1 MSTTTTVFDE
11 YAQAMKNRAIELNG
25 TAVVVELM
33 SGKALTGTLS
43 YALADGP
50 QHSKYYP
57 TVLTVTV
64 STKAYTVRLDAIAAI
79 GQG

>member
-1 MSTTTTVFDE
+1 MTTLLFDE
-11 YAQAMKNRAIELNG
+11 YTQALKNRCIELNG
-25 TAVVVELM
+25 TAVVVELT
-33 SGKALTGTLS
+33 GGQTLTGTLA

-50 QHSKYYP
+50 QFTKYYP
-57 TVLTVTV
+57 NALTVTV

>member
-1 MSTTTTVFDE
+1 MTTTMLFDE
-11 YAQAMKNRAIELNG
+11 YTQAIMSRALELDG
-25 TAVVVELM
+25 TAVVVELT
-33 SGKALTGTLS
+33 SGKTLTGTLS

-50 QHSKYYP
+50 QNSKYRP
-57 TVLTVTV
+57 NVLTVTV

>member
-1 MSTTTTVFDE
+1 MTTLLFDE
-11 YAQAMKNRAIELNG
+11 YTQAIKNRAIELNG
-25 TAVVVELM
+25 TAVVVELL

-50 QHSKYYP
+50 QATKYYP
-57 TVLTVTV
+57 NALTVTV
-64 STKAYTVRLDAIAAI
+64 STKAYTVRLDTIAAI

>member
-1 MSTTTTVFDE
+1 MTTTMMFDE
-11 YAQAMKNRAIELNG
+11 YTQAIKNRAVELNG
-25 TAVVVELM
+25 TAVVVELT

-50 QHSKYYP
+50 QSSKYYP
-57 TVLTVTV
+57 NVLTVTV
-64 STKAYTVRLDAIAAI
+64 STKAYTVRLDAVAAI